1 MSRALNVDPVAAR
14 RFLRFELELWCARAR
29 VRHAD
34 LGARLGVSRA
44 SVTQM
49 MLGKSLPSQAA
60 LEVTLTHLGAS
71 HRIPVLTEALAIGR
85 SARARTRGDSES
97 AGACGRQVR
106 DGELA
111 LALATQATAIDVYA
125 MSAVASR
132 DCPGL
137 VASDRSTVALRLFV
151 DQHLLARMSEQRTRC
166 PLSRLED
173 LSRRPNASVRVV
185 SADAGTPVATH
196 GNFRVYRSES
206 WTVACQ
212 ESLAIAHYFTAE
224 VDLRPYE
231 NALDDLAETALD
243 ERRSQELIA
252 ATRASHGH
260 EGGKT

>member
-49 MLGKSLPSQAA
+49 MLGKSLPSQAT
-60 LEVTLTHLGAS
+60 LEVTLAHLGAS

-85 SARARTRGDSES
+85 SARARTRGGSES
-97 AGACGRQVR
+97 AGASGRQVR

-111 LALATQATAIDVYA
+111 LALETQATAIDVYA
-125 MSAVASR
+125 VSALARR

-137 VASDRSTVALRLFV
+137 AAIDRSAPAVRLFV
-151 DQHLLARMSEQRTRC
+151 DQHLLARMSDQITC
-166 PLSRLED
+166 CQSSRLED
-173 LSRRPNASVRVV
+173 LSRRPNVSLRVV
-185 SADAGTPVATH
+185 PAEACMPAAAH
-196 GNFRVYRSES
+196 GNFRVCRSES

-224 VDLRPYE
+224 HDLRHYE
-231 NALDDLAETALD
+231 NALNHLAETALD
-243 ERRSQELIA
+243 ECRSRELIA
-252 ATRASHGH
+252 AMRASSEH
-260 EGGKT
+260 EEART